1 MGEIVA
7 IVGRPNVGKSTIFN
21 RLTESRKAIVDEAS
35 GVTRDR
41 QYGDVTWAGKNF
53 TLVDTGGYVHG
64 SEDVFEGDIR
74 KQVEIAIEEAQLILF
89 VVDVMV
95 GVTDLDERVASMLR
109 KSGKEVLLVVNKV
122 DNHERRQE
130 VADFYSFGLGEMYP
144 ISGISGTGTGELL
157 DKIAEFLPEETK
169 EEEESDIPRIAIVG
183 RPNVGKS
190 SLVNTLLGKERN
202 IVNPIAGTTR
212 DSVGTHYQAFGFD
225 FMLIDTAGLRK
236 KTKVEEDVEFYSVM
250 RTIRSI
256 ENSDVCVLMIEA
268 DQGMMA
274 QDMNVFH
281 LIQKNQKGV
290 VLMVNKWDMIADKS
304 NNTMKEFR
312 AHIIEKIAPFTDVP
326 IIFTSVTEKQR
337 IHDVLET
344 AVKVFENRKKK
355 ISTNKL
361 NKQLLPIL
369 QNHPPPSVKGKQI
382 NIKFVT
388 MLPTYKPTFAFFCNY
403 PKYIKEPYKRYVE
416 NRLRE
421 LYDYTGVPLQLFFR
435 ENK

>member
-1 MGEIVA
+1 MNQIVA

-41 QYGDVTWAGKNF
+41 QYGDVNWSGKNF
-53 TLVDTGGYVHG
+53 TLVDTGGYVKG
-64 SEDVFEGDIR
+64 SDDVFEGDIR

-95 GVTDLDERVASMLR
+95 GITDLDERVADMLR
-109 KSGKEVLLVVNKV
+109 KSGKEILLVANKV

-130 VADFYSFGLGEMYP
+130 IVEFYGLGLGEIYP
-144 ISGISGTGTGELL
+144 ISGISGSGSGDLL
-157 DKIAEFLPEETK
+157 DKVVELLPEDVQ
-169 EEEESDIPRIAIVG
+169 EEEESDIPRIAVVG

-212 DSVGTHYQAFGFD
+212 DSVGTHYQAYGFD

-236 KTKVEEDVEFYSVM
+236 KSKVEEDVEFYSVM

-256 ENSDVCVLMIEA
+256 ENADVCILMIEA
-268 DQGMMA
+268 DEGMMA
-274 QDMNVFH
+274 QDMNIFH
-281 LIQKNQKGV
+281 LIQKNKKGV
-290 VLMVNKWDMIADKS
+290 VIMVNKWDLIGEKS
-304 NNTMKEFR
+304 ANTMKEFR
-312 AHIIEKIAPFTDVP
+312 AKIIDKIAPFTDVP
-326 IIFTSVTEKQR
+326 LIFTSVTEKQR
-337 IHDVLET
+337 IHDVLEM

-355 ISTNKL
+355 VSTNKL
-361 NKQLLPIL
+361 NKELLPIL
-369 QNHPPPSVKGKQI
+369 QSSPPPSVKGKQI
-382 NIKFVT
+382 NIKFIQ
-388 MLPTYKPTFAFFCNY
+388 MLPTYKPTFAFYCNH
-403 PKYIKEPYKRYVE
+403 PKYIKEPYKRFVE

-421 LYDYTGVPLQLFFR
+421 LYDYTGVPIQLFFR
-435 ENK
+435 NK

>member
-1 MGEIVA
+1 MNQIVA

-41 QYGDVTWAGKNF
+41 QYGDVNWSGKNF
-53 TLVDTGGYVHG
+53 TLVDTGGYVKG
-64 SEDVFEGDIR
+64 SDDVFEGDIR

-95 GVTDLDERVASMLR
+95 GITDLDERVADMLR
-109 KSGKEVLLVVNKV
+109 KSGKEILLVANKV

-130 VADFYSFGLGEMYP
+130 IVEFYGLGLGEIYP
-144 ISGISGTGTGELL
+144 ISGISGSGSGDLL
-157 DKIAEFLPEETK
+157 DKVVELLPEDIQ
-169 EEEESDIPRIAIVG
+169 EEEESDIPRIAVVG

-212 DSVGTHYQAFGFD
+212 DSVGTHYQAYGFD

-236 KTKVEEDVEFYSVM
+236 KSKVEEDVEFYSVM

-256 ENSDVCVLMIEA
+256 ENADVCILMIEA
-268 DQGMMA
+268 DEGMMA
-274 QDMNVFH
+274 QDMNIFH
-281 LIQKNQKGV
+281 LIQKNKKGV
-290 VLMVNKWDMIADKS
+290 VIMVNKWDLIGEKS
-304 NNTMKEFR
+304 ANTMKEFR
-312 AHIIEKIAPFTDVP
+312 AKIIDKIAPFTDVP
-326 IIFTSVTEKQR
+326 LIFTSVTEKQR
-337 IHDVLET
+337 IHDVLEM

-355 ISTNKL
+355 VSTNKL
-361 NKQLLPIL
+361 NKELLPIL
-369 QNHPPPSVKGKQI
+369 QSSPPPSVKGKQI
-382 NIKFVT
+382 NIKFIQ
-388 MLPTYKPTFAFFCNY
+388 MLPTYKPTFAFYCNH
-403 PKYIKEPYKRYVE
+403 PKYIKEPYKRFVE

-421 LYDYTGVPLQLFFR
+421 LYDYTGVPIQLFFR
-435 ENK
+435 NK

>member
-1 MGEIVA
+1 MNQIVA

-41 QYGDVTWAGKNF
+41 QYGDVNWSGRNF
-53 TLVDTGGYVHG
+53 TLVDTGGYVQG
-64 SEDVFEGDIR
+64 SDDVFEADIR

-95 GVTDLDERVASMLR
+95 GITDLDERVADMLR
-109 KSGKEVLLVVNKV
+109 KSGKEVLLVANKV
-122 DNHERRQE
+122 DNHERRQDVVE
-130 VADFYSFGLGEMYP
+130 FYGLGLGDIYP
-144 ISGISGTGTGELL
+144 ISGISGSGSGDLL
-157 DKIAEFLPEETK
+157 DKVIELLPEDSQ
-169 EEEESDIPRIAIVG
+169 EEEESDIPRIAVVG

-274 QDMNVFH
+274 QDMNIFH
-281 LIQKNQKGV
+281 LIQKNKKGMV
-290 VLMVNKWDMIADKS
+290 IMVNKWDLINDKS
-304 NNTMKEFR
+304 ANTMKDFQKK
-312 AHIIEKIAPFTDVP
+312 IIEKIAPFTDVP
-326 IIFTSVTEKQR
+326 LIFTSVTEKQR
-337 IHDVLET
+337 IHDVLKM
-344 AVKVFENRKKK
+344 AVQVFENRKKK

-361 NKQLLPIL
+361 NKELLPIL

-382 NIKFVT
+382 NFKFVT
-388 MLPTYKPTFAFFCNY
+388 MLPTYKPTFAFYCNH
-403 PKYIKEPYKRYVE
+403 PKYIKEPYKRFVE

-421 LYDYTGVPLQLFFR
+421 LYDYSGVPIQLFFR
-435 ENK
+435 TKK